1 MYIPAMQDSTSSRS
15 GGQRPRTRTLAT
27 LSDGML
33 CPQSP
38 RFDMMQLTQSVCMKN
53 TPVGCPCRFGRELPG
68 AAVRAPC
75 SRTGS
80 SFGRRGGCP
89 QPATPSWPTAGSR
102 ARRRALRR
110 RCSRSPATCR
120 SHPERLQSTGHTH
133 KNCLR
138 CPATRTLQAPGG
150 RALVCAASHKPAAS
164 AGSWRQ
170 CTFLSGNRAPAC
182 DPPVRP
188 EALPAA
194 LGTLPADPLR
204 TGCCWRARCRCV
216 RAPGQQE
223 AAQRAQLRRPAARGG
238 PRRRRVAQ
246 RGRRARALLAA
257 DAPQHLAQC
266 AGHGCFVGTAA
277 LPGCRSNRHASLP
290 PRGCQR
296 RPRLQGHTHHRPR
309 PSRQQAAPGACATN
323 LDIQWPSAL

>member
-1 MYIPAMQDSTSSRS
+1 MQDSTSSRS

-133 KNCLR
+133 KNWPAVPSHPHIAGSWGTRAGLCRQPQACRKRGELATEHFPFWRQSTRLR
-138 CPATRTLQAPGG
+138 PARPARSSARGA
-150 RALVCAASHKPAAS
+150 RCAASRPSADGVLLASAVPLRARAWPAGSCPARPAA
-164 AGSWRQ
+164 APRRAR
-170 CTFLSGNRAPAC
+170 RAP
-182 DPPVRP
+182 PP
-188 EALPAA
+188 A
-194 LGTLPADPLR
+194 
-204 TGCCWRARCRCV
+204 
-216 RAPGQQE
+216 
-223 AAQRAQLRRPAARGG
+223 RRPAR
-238 PRRRRVAQ
+238 PP
-246 RGRRARALLAA
+246 RAR
-257 DAPQHLAQC
+257 
-266 AGHGCFVGTAA
+266 
-277 LPGCRSNRHASLP
+277 P
-290 PRGCQR
+290 PRC
-296 RPRLQGHTHHRPR
+296 
-309 PSRQQAAPGACATN
+309 
-323 LDIQWPSAL
+323 